1 MKNTILSLVVCAV
14 SFTLTYFGL
23 NEYGTPYLLEKTPKE
38 ETVIPTNN
46 EESLNEVITNNSSDA
61 ENVEEPIEEKKEY
74 NIIGNIAELE
84 KNYKNWL
91 AYNKKNIEL
100 SLDFTPID
108 VDNSQIEKEDFL
120 SKLKTGLYI
129 PLKTKEDNVTYKLF
143 KLSDKADKK
152 IGKSE
157 RSTATVAYAYYKKE
171 GTVFPNYSWTDLN
184 GNEYT
189 SSSGKGKFKV
199 IKCWF
204 INCVVCVQEF
214 PELNKLYD
222 DYEGNEQVEFI
233 SLAFD
238 KGEKL
243 KKFLIKKEFRFPVI
257 PEQKKFMNNELEI
270 KRYPTHIIIDE
281 ENNIVKMVDNVA
293 ALTTILNQLIDEEDL
308 DFNEEGNDEDIDF

>member
-171 GTVFPNYSWTDLN
+171 GTVFPNYNWTDLN